1 MQCLWKVSKTA
12 KESLD
17 DGSLDPRQL
26 LLDIDD
32 FLTAVPPAEWRRR
45 AADAVPLGDM
55 PLRTVK
61 TILQQ
66 VVGVFGERVWE
77 VALDPVAMADSTVCA
92 YVRRLLGPTR
102 VPSAA
107 AASTPASPA
116 LQASPVLPEP
126 MSDVAINQRLKE
138 IFDTIG
144 DVATSKQGILDLWNY
159 RRENPEAE
167 PRIQT
172 FIGASACARSGVADL
187 GSRHAFPQLPAA
199 DDGEPRSR
207 ARRGAGA

>member
-1 MQCLWKVSKTA
+1 
-12 KESLD
+12 
-17 DGSLDPRQL
+17 
-26 LLDIDD
+26 
-32 FLTAVPPAEWRRR
+32 
-45 AADAVPLGDM
+45 M

-77 VALDPVAMADSTVCA
+77 VALDPVTMADSTVCA

-102 VPSAA
+102 APVGPV
-107 AASTPASPA
+107 ASTPASPSP
-116 LQASPVLPEP
+116 QASPSLPEP

-159 RRENPEAE
+159 RRDNPEAE
-167 PRIQT
+167 ARIQT
-172 FIGASACARSGVADL
+172 FIGASASGRE
-187 GSRHAFPQLPAA
+187 SQR
-199 DDGEPRSR
+199 
-207 ARRGAGA
+207 